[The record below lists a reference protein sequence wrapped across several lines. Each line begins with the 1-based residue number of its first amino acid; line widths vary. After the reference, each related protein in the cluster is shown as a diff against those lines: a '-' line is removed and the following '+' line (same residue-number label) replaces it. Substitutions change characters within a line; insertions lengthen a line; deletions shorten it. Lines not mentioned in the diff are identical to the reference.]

1 MLIQTP
7 GMNQDF
13 KEGILTYTD
22 VCFYALSLIYC
33 FLHHLERAHLLPT
46 PTHKHMYPLAAF

>member
-33 FLHHLERAHLLPT
+33 FLHHLERVHLLPT
-46 PTHKHMYPLAAF
+46 PTHKNMYPLAAF